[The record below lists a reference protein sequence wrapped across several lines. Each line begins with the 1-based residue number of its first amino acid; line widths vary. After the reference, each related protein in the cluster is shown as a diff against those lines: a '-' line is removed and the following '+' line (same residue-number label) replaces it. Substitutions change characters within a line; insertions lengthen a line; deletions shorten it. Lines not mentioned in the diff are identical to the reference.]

1 LAHKGGENLT
11 LKVYSNVFRYL
22 PWAREGLFV
31 LFRLILAVG
40 LMEGVRSGYF
50 AGLLP
55 FYAPEKLHLG
65 PTAFTL
71 AYTLHQLS
79 ENFFKTFGG
88 LLAERVGFGL
98 TLSLAAFVGFSPCS
112 SPPWPRGPGSF
123 GAWASFGGSLCPPS
137 TPGS

>member
-1 LAHKGGENLT
+1 MAQRGGETLT
-11 LKVYSNVFRYL
+11 PKVYSDVFRYL
-22 PWAREGLFV
+22 PWTREGLSA
-31 LFRLILAVG
+31 LLRLILTVG
-40 LMEGVRSGYF
+40 LIEGVRSGYF

-55 FYAPEKLHLG
+55 FYAPENLNLG

-98 TLSLAAFVGFSPCS
+98 TLNLAAFVGLLALLLT
-112 SPPWPRGPGSF
+112 PWPKGPGSY
-123 GAWASFGGSLCPPS
+123 GA
-137 TPGS
+137 